1 MAAAKIIV
9 VEKNEGEKIAY
20 DVSTTQKLFSGMM
33 I

>member
-9 VEKNEGEKIAY
+9 VEKNEGEKSPMTY
-20 DVSTTQKLFSGMM
+20 PQQKLFSGMM

>member
-9 VEKNEGEKIAY
+9 VEKTRARKSPMTY
-20 DVSTTQKLFSGMM
+20 PRQKLFSGMM

>member
-9 VEKNEGEKIAY
+9 VEKNEGEKKSPMTY
-20 DVSTTQKLFSGMM
+20 PRQKLFSGMM

>member
-20 DVSTTQKLFSGMM
+20 DVSTQKLFSGMM